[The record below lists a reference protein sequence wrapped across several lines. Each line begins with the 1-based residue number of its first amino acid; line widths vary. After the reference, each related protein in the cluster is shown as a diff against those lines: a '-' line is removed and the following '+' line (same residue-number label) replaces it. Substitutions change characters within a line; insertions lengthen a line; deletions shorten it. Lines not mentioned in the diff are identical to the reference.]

1 MHRLRHHTAN
11 RWQQFLCRPEICLHK
26 FNVDMLKNRQ
36 NIRHFSESFKLKILS
51 ELTAGKYT
59 KRELSRLYNIG
70 YTTINDWVRKY
81 KRQDLMNQRITVQTM
96 DELSRIKALQKEI
109 KKLKELLLKKDLDA
123 LVLDSYLEVAAEE
136 LGYKSV
142 AELKKKLDIKQ

>member
-1 MHRLRHHTAN
+1 
-11 RWQQFLCRPEICLHK
+11 
-26 FNVDMLKNRQ
+26 MLKNKQ
-36 NIRHFSESFKLKILS
+36 TIRHFSESFKLKILS
-51 ELTAGKYT
+51 ELADGKYT

-96 DELSRIKALQKEI
+96 DELSRNQALKKEI
-109 KKLKELLLKKDLDA
+109 AKLKELLIKKDLDS
-123 LVLDSYLEVAAEE
+123 LVLDSYLEVAAKEM
-136 LGYKSV
+136 GYKDA

>member
-1 MHRLRHHTAN
+1 
-11 RWQQFLCRPEICLHK
+11 
-26 FNVDMLKNRQ
+26 MLKNRQ
-36 NIRHFSESFKLKILS
+36 NIRHFSESFKLKILA

-96 DELSRIKALQKEI
+96 DELSRIKALQNEI
-109 KKLKELLLKKDLDA
+109 KKLKELLLKKDLNE
-123 LVLDSYLEVAAEE
+123 LVLDSYLEVAAKE
-136 LGYKSV
+136 LGYKN
-142 AELKKKLDIKQ
+142 AQELKKKLDIKP

>member
-1 MHRLRHHTAN
+1 
-11 RWQQFLCRPEICLHK
+11 
-26 FNVDMLKNRQ
+26 MLKNRQ
-36 NIRHFSESFKLKILS
+36 TIRHFSESFKLKILS
-51 ELTAGKYT
+51 ELSGGKYT

-136 LGYKSV
+136 LGYKNV

>member
-1 MHRLRHHTAN
+1 
-11 RWQQFLCRPEICLHK
+11 
-26 FNVDMLKNRQ
+26 MLKNRQ
-36 NIRHFSESFKLKILS
+36 TIRHFSESFKLKILS
-51 ELTAGKYT
+51 ELSAGKYT

-136 LGYKSV
+136 LGYKNV

>member
-1 MHRLRHHTAN
+1 
-11 RWQQFLCRPEICLHK
+11 
-26 FNVDMLKNRQ
+26 MLKNRQ
-36 NIRHFSESFKLKILS
+36 TIRHFSESFKLKILS
-51 ELTAGKYT
+51 ELSEGKYT

-136 LGYKSV
+136 LGYKNV